1 MREAVEA
8 DIPDLR
14 EIERDAGEPFARLG
28 MTEIAEDEP
37 PSPETLQSYVRA
49 GRAWVID
56 DIDRPVAYLVA
67 DIVDGNAHIDQ
78 VSVRPE
84 QRGRRLGKQL
94 IDHLVG
100 WARER
105 GLPAV
110 TLTTFTEVPWNGP
123 YYARLGFRTVPPE
136 EQTPGLRAVCAAEA
150 AHGLQR
156 WPRTC
161 MRAEVASW
169 ITG

>member
-1 MREAVEA
+1 M
-8 DIPDLR
+8 I
-14 EIERDAGEPFARLG
+14 
-28 MTEIAEDEP
+28 EIAEDEP
-37 PSPETLQSYVRA
+37 PSPEALRGYIQA
-49 GRAWVID
+49 GRAWVMED
-56 DIDRPVAYLVA
+56 AGRPVAYLVA

-84 QRGRRLGKQL
+84 RRGDRLGKRL

-100 WARER
+100 WARVHD
-105 GLPAV
+105 LPAV

-123 YYARLGFRTVPPE
+123 YYARLGFRPVPAD
-136 EQTPGLRAVCAAEA
+136 EQTRGLRAVCAAEA

-161 MRAEVASW
+161 MRAEVAAW
-169 ITG
+169 IAG

>member
-1 MREAVEA
+1 
-8 DIPDLR
+8 
-14 EIERDAGEPFARLG
+14 

-37 PSPETLQSYVRA
+37 PSPEVLRSYIRA
-49 GRAWVID
+49 GRAWVMDGID
-56 DIDRPVAYLVA
+56 HPVGYLVA

-84 QRGRRLGKQL
+84 QRGHRLGKQL

-100 WARER
+100 WAAEH

-123 YYARLGFRTVPPE
+123 YYARIGFRPVPAA

-169 ITG
+169 IVG

>member
-1 MREAVEA
+1 M
-8 DIPDLR
+8 I
-14 EIERDAGEPFARLG
+14 
-28 MTEIAEDEP
+28 EIAEDEP
-37 PSPETLQSYVRA
+37 PSPEVLRGYIRA
-49 GRAWVID
+49 GRAWVVD
-56 DIDRPVAYLVA
+56 DGGVPVAYLVA

-84 QRGRRLGKQL
+84 LRGRRLGKQL

-100 WARER
+100 WARAR
-105 GLPAV
+105 GLTAV

-123 YYARLGFRTVPPE
+123 YYARLGFRPVPGD

-150 AHGLQR
+150 AHGLER

-169 ITG
+169 SWGPDPRWPTDRE